1 MHCYNHIMMCIWNL
15 PSCFCNVVLV
25 FQPLL
30 SHLDVYVC
38 ASLFRPCHIYKADH
52 EHSEDEGKVEE
63 EQNLLGQFF
72 VDAVLADNCPLELA
86 QPDDDVTRPGKHLC
100 NIDVDVEA
108 FQSADEAL
116 RTVGTLV
123 QAPVQA
129 FLKDLLPGQNLD
141 FLFS

>member
-1 MHCYNHIMMCIWNL
+1 MAYALRVNT
-15 PSCFCNVVLV
+15 
-25 FQPLL
+25 
-30 SHLDVYVC
+30 
-38 ASLFRPCHIYKADH
+38 LFIYKADH
-52 EHSEDEGKVEE
+52 ENSEDEGKAQE
-63 EQNLLGQFF
+63 EQNILEQFF
-72 VDAVLADNCPLELA
+72 VDALLADNFPLDFA

-100 NIDVDVEA
+100 TIDVDVEA
-108 FQSADEAL
+108 FQSADAAL